1 LRYKREND
9 LLKIKEMEDRK
20 KISELLSLTEP
31 IEEEIVLTKD
41 IRPEITTKFVNND
54 LNIHKNKEN
63 YDKALKK

>member
-1 LRYKREND
+1 
-9 LLKIKEMEDRK
+9 MEDRK